1 MGMVGGLRV
10 ASAAFDFLE
19 DANKFEAR
27 RINVGV
33 PSPDSPTAFHVLRSD
48 SYLTDYTP
56 THSLSLHQRSPAY
69 LLGNATAIDPLP
81 INPENPSLSI

>member
-1 MGMVGGLRV
+1 MGIVGDLRV
-10 ASAAFDFLE
+10 DSVTFDFLE

-48 SYLTDYTP
+48 SYLTLITP
-56 THSLSLHQRSPAY
+56 QHTLSLSTPLYLPPA
-69 LLGNATAIDPLP
+69 TR
-81 INPENPSLSI
+81 